1 LACISSGSTSGEEIN
16 EAHRNGSSAVFN
28 GSSVKVVEDFG
39 SGTPSNET
47 GAEAARICGKVG
59 KKSEFASYRSLPNY
73 QTEYR
78 YLCL

>member
-1 LACISSGSTSGEEIN
+1 MKRIAMVLPLFLMGCVTTPMVSD
-16 EAHRNGSSAVFN
+16 FN